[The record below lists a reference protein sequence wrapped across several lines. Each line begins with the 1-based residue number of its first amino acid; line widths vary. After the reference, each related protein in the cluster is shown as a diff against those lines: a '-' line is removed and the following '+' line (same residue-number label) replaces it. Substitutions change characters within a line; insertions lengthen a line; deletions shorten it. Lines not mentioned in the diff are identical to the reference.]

1 MAILT
6 IQHFYLSGKPI
17 PTISWFR
24 DGTPII
30 AETTHVPDG
39 RHLRS
44 EITIGPLGRQD
55 LSSRLSCKAIN
66 HIRATPLESTVQ
78 LDMNCKS
85 KETIF

>member
-1 MAILT
+1 MYSKNKIEFFL
-6 IQHFYLSGKPI
+6 LSGKPF

-85 KETIF
+85 